1 MRKPLVVSFVLLV
14 LGTVVVSGSI
24 AEEAADPELARRI
37 VNVSAG
43 VNPGDVVVVAGGKHT
58 IELMEALAI
67 EVQKAGGMVSM
78 FLNSDQVLHSFY
90 ADVPEKYLEQEP
102 AYFAEWLKQIDVWIG
117 LPGVEN
123 PKATF
128 GDIPE
133 SRFAKAAK
141 AGQLITNMLN
151 ESGVRVAVLG
161 YPTEELAAVNELDF
175 SIFEKMYW
183 KAVNADYKRIAE
195 FGNKIREILQE
206 AKRVRVT
213 SANGTDFTFSVGD
226 RPIFVNDGIVTE
238 EEAKGDMFL
247 TRFASLPGGSV
258 FLAPIESSANG
269 RVVVPRD
276 RCRFEPL
283 TGMSFEFKNGK
294 MQNFQAEKGAECFEE
309 TLAPYTGPKDMFAS
323 FSIGL
328 NPALEV
334 IERDGDY
341 RPSDAAGMVYISV
354 GDNQLLGGT
363 NKTQGGYNCPIVGA
377 TVEVDGKVIVKDGEL
392 VI

>member
-1 MRKPLVVSFVLLV
+1 
-14 LGTVVVSGSI
+14 
-24 AEEAADPELARRI
+24 
-37 VNVSAG
+37 
-43 VNPGDVVVVAGGKHT
+43 
-58 IELMEALAI
+58 
-67 EVQKAGGMVSM
+67 MVSM
-78 FLNSDQVLHSFY
+78 LLNSDQVLRSLY
-90 ADVPEKYLEQEP
+90 ADAPEKYLEQEP

-133 SRFAKAAK
+133 NRFAKAAK

-161 YPTEELAAVNELDF
+161 YPTEELAAEYELDF
-175 SIFEKMYW
+175 SIFEKILW

-213 SANGTDFTFSVGD
+213 SANGTDLTFSVGD
-226 RPIFVNDGIVTE
+226 RPIFMNDGIVTE
-238 EEAKGDMFL
+238 EEAKSDMFL
-247 TRFASLPGGSV
+247 NRFASLPGGSV

-341 RPSDAAGMVYISV
+341 RPSDAAGMVYIGV

-363 NKTQGGYNCPIVGA
+363 NKTQGSYNCPIVGA